1 MAANYKNL
9 AKWLGVV
16 IAVAAIAAVFALQQ
30 PTPRRYPNRIAVHFW
45 HRWGGEWAKVVDN
58 ICQRYNESQDKYE
71 VIALGV
77 SGGSDI
83 KFRLGVL
90 GGDPPDVMSMWN
102 GAIPDMADNGLLTDL
117 QTLMSP
123 ADKDYFFNQSYPV
136 VRDSGIVNGK
146 VCGVTIGSDLYA
158 LYLNVDQLKA
168 AGLDADN
175 PPKTL
180 EELCDWGEKLTV
192 RDKSGNVKR
201 LGFLLNQLDYLAYSF
216 GGGLW
221 DSETQRIVT
230 NSQDNIRALQAISD
244 FRQRMGQDKVQ
255 RFQASLNSGS
265 DTGGWPFITGELAMT
280 LDGQWRVEEI
290 RKYSPKMRYRVIP
303 IPPPATNG
311 RPLGGCLTGNF
322 MIIPTTA
329 RQKEGAWD
337 FIRYWSGFSDLE
349 ASAQC
354 FNDGGWL
361 PLSPKVVQTKTFQKW
376 LQENQ
381 QFQTF
386 LDIAASA
393 NCQPLPPVPYLQYL
407 LDGVAKAEDRTVRG
421 ELSPKAALDDLN
433 RVMQRELAKRKE
445 LGYAR

>member
-1 MAANYKNL
+1 VQ
-9 AKWLGVV
+9 WLGVAL
-16 IAVAAIAAVFALQQ
+16 AVVSVAAVFAFQQ
-30 PTPRRYPNRIAVHFW
+30 PTPRRYPKRIPVQFW
-45 HRWGGEWAKVVDN
+45 HRWGGEWANVVNN
-58 ICQRYNESQDKYE
+58 ICQRYNASQDKYE
-71 VIALGV
+71 VIPLGV

-117 QTLMSP
+117 STLMSP
-123 ADKDYFFNQSYPV
+123 ADRDYFFNQSYPV
-136 VRDSGIVNGK
+136 VRDSGMVDGK

-158 LYLNVDQLKA
+158 LYINVDQLKS
-168 AGLDADN
+168 AGLDADH

-180 EELCDWGEKLTV
+180 EELCDWGEKLTIT
-192 RDKSGNVKR
+192 DKSGNVKR
-201 LGFLLNQLDYLAYSF
+201 LGFLLSQLDYLAYSF
-216 GGGLW
+216 GDGLW
-221 DSETQRIVT
+221 DSSTQQIRT
-230 NSQDNIRALQAISD
+230 NTPDNVRALQAIYD
-244 FRQRMGQDKVQ
+244 FRKRMGQDKVQ

-265 DTGGWPFITGELAMT
+265 DTGGWPFITGELSMT

-290 RKYSPKMRYRVIP
+290 RKYAPKMNYRVIP
-303 IPPPATNG
+303 IPPPAQNG
-311 RPLGGCLTGNF
+311 RLMGGCLTGNF

-337 FIRYWSGFSDLE
+337 FIRFWSGFSNPE

-376 LQENQ
+376 LKGNP

-386 LDIAASA
+386 LDIAGSP
-393 NCQPLPPVPYLQYL
+393 NCKPLPPVPYLQYL
-407 LDGVAKAEDRTVRG
+407 IDGIAKAEDRAVRG
-421 ELSPKAALDDLN
+421 EMQPQAAMDDLA
-433 RVMQRELAKRKE
+433 RQMKQELAKRKE